1 MTLKELAEKIKGHT
15 ITVRTFYGVWRVD
28 IDGRTATGSRAL
40 SSAIDTD
47 LERAIRAALADL
59 GIE

>member
-28 IDGRTATGSRAL
+28 IDGL